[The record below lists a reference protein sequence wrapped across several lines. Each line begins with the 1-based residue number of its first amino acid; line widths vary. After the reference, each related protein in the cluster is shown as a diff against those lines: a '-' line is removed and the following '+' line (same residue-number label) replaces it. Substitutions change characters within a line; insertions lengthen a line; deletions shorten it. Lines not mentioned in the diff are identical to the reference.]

1 MPCKQLQKQ
10 NYKYAKVYNEQ
21 WEAKEGKGR
30 ATYIDI
36 TGGLEDGWRLPL
48 DETIVVEGGF
58 RHRGDV
64 VVAVGAGWCFGIIII
79 VGIILIIICGGVGVG
94 ISVPAVFFMC
104 DENAQN
110 DLRKGEIGRHMGEK
124 SDDHW

>member
-1 MPCKQLQKQ
+1 MRLAAKGGKQ
-10 NYKYAKVYNEQ
+10 
-21 WEAKEGKGR
+21 G
-30 ATYIDI
+30 ATHIDI

-64 VVAVGAGWCFGIIII
+64 VVAISAGWCFGIIII

-94 ISVPAVFFMC
+94 LSVPAVFFMC

-110 DLRKGEIGRHMGEK
+110 GLRKGEIGRHMGEK
-124 SDDHW
+124 SDNGWKLATRE